1 MAHQPEHNERL
12 SRLLLQL
19 SVVHRASFFKP
30 MIACVASDSTQFVA
44 DYLCILSCLETHMGL
59 VDLYMRDADMIC
71 VIAMTDVGHE
81 RPRRDSQTQ
90 AQGLKW
96 GSCTVGQCI
105 IVLEFIYA
113 IKRLASSGD
122 NYEIEVGKMFL
133 IDLERKLGMYL
144 ISKVRFPVLANIVIA
159 ATVQL
164 VAM

>member
-1 MAHQPEHNERL
+1 
-12 SRLLLQL
+12 
-19 SVVHRASFFKP
+19 
-30 MIACVASDSTQFVA
+30 
-44 DYLCILSCLETHMGL
+44 MGL

-81 RPRRDSQTQ
+81 RPRRDSQSQ
-90 AQGLKW
+90 QGVKW

-144 ISKVRFPVLANIVIA
+144 VSKVSLCKIFKENRYTLQNLW
-159 ATVQL
+159 L
-164 VAM
+164 VDVTEFFSNKNSFQTLGEENSRP